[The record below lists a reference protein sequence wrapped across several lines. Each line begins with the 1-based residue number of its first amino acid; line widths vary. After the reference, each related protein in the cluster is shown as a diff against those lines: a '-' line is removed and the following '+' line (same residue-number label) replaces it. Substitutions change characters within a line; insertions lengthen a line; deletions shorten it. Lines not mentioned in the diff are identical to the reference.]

1 MAWKIIGINKIFN
14 TKRTSRK
21 TYRTQ
26 KDAKKGIQKLKKE
39 SYLDGITYK
48 IKKVGRKWNGKSQK
62 KN

>member
-48 IKKVGRKWNGKSQK
+48 IKKVGRK
-62 KN
+62 